1 MKLVRAEIIGINKPV
16 AEVLFDERKPGLWSD
31 PERFCTINRDFSSVL
46 DTDFVI
52 ATITR
57 TAPAPKGVIRDLG
70 LGFAKYL
77 LLNDFRV
84 YVIID
89 KTNEPLINYLFEGV
103 TLKYD

>member
-1 MKLVRAEIIGINKPV
+1 MKLIKAEIISIEKPV
-16 AEVLFDERKPGLWSD
+16 DLVIFDERKPGLWSD
-31 PERFCTINRDFSSVL
+31 PTRYCTISRDFSDVL
-46 DTDFVI
+46 ESNFVI
-52 ATITR
+52 ATIQR
-57 TAPAPKGVIRDLG
+57 TAPAPKGIIRDLG